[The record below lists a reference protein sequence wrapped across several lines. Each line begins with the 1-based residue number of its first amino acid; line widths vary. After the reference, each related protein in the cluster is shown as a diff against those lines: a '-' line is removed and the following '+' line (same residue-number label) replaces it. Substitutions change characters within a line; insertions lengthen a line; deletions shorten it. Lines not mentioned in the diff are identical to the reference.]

1 MSKFTVDG
9 ALLLQAVKAVLPH
22 VPLDKD
28 SDEGS
33 CMHFNVTETAELLV
47 TGDGWGSGACAV
59 VPLEDWDGELTDFQV
74 HKDDVNQIKGVF
86 GGRINQVE
94 VSVTHRTMKHPQE
107 FDKQTGEP
115 LPVKT
120 DRVTQLH
127 LEEAGQ
133 LFGGRVLQLGGLD
146 ARSFTPESLWQRL
159 SRALTAPSA
168 PMDMEASA
176 DRLGKFKAA
185 EAAYKTDAEF
195 RTAGNGGGIYIK
207 AGPRF
212 IGYCSAYPVVG
223 EDKTSLEDWGAR
235 LDTAHRSTPA
245 EQPDLDA
252 VQENLAAAQ
261 YLKDQGMT
269 VTFHPGSPPVL
280 STVPTTEDEEA

>member
-47 TGDGWGSGACAV
+47 TGDGWGTGACAV

-115 LPVKT
+115 LPIKT

-146 ARSFTPESLWQRL
+146 ARSFTPESLWTRL
-159 SRALTAPSA
+159 SKALTAPSA

-195 RTAGNGGGIYIK
+195 RTAGNGGGIYVK

-223 EDKTSLEDWGAR
+223 EDTTSLEDWGAR
-235 LDTAHRSTPA
+235 LETAHRSTPA
-245 EQPDLDA
+245 EKPDLDA
-252 VQENLAAAQ
+252 VQEGLAAAQ

-269 VTFHPGSPPVL
+269 ITFHPAL
-280 STVPTTEDEEA
+280 ATVPPTEETEES